1 MELFGE
7 SGPKSPKQFFRRS
20 CKIFKIPLKSART
33 EVVIKSPLK
42 FGKTKLKTCYQKNG
56 QIPTVP
62 AIQN

>member
-1 MELFGE
+1 MELFGV
-7 SGPKSPKQFFRRS
+7 SGPKSPKQFFQRP
-20 CKIFKIPLKSART
+20 CKIFKIPLKSAKT

-42 FGKTKLKTCYQKNG
+42 FGKTNSNFVIKNG